1 MRERR
6 STRPKPR
13 SGTPDSPSGAGCAG
27 LRSRHAPGRRRTV
40 TLFEL
45 ALVLASALLH
55 ALWSVAIKGSRDPLV
70 FNLLQ
75 KLGPLLLL
83 LASLPFVTLG
93 EIPAGVWKLLAGTSI
108 AHGLYFYWMSRAYQQ
123 GDLTL
128 VYPIARSTPAFMP
141 LLAVPALGE
150 SLSLFGALGIA
161 SVVAGLWLVQA
172 GRSLSL
178 AALASPAA
186 GFAYLTLA
194 ATLAY
199 SLFDKLAMAELAAGP
214 WSSPLPRPLFYC
226 LLLYAGSA
234 LLFVPLALRRVGGG
248 AVARAVRGQLAAATL
263 AAGVSLVGY
272 GLILKALETATVSYV
287 VAVRQT
293 SVIFALGL
301 GVFWLGERPGRT
313 RVLGGLATAAGVALI
328 VLSG

>member
-1 MRERR
+1 M
-6 STRPKPR
+6 
-13 SGTPDSPSGAGCAG
+13 
-27 LRSRHAPGRRRTV
+27 

-83 LASLPFVTLG
+83 LTSLPFVALE
-93 EIPAGVWKLLAGTSI
+93 EISAGVWKLFAGTSV

-141 LLAVPALGE
+141 LLAAPALGE
-150 SLSLFGALGIA
+150 SVSRAGALGIA
-161 SVVAGLWLVQA
+161 SVVVGLWLVQA
-172 GRSLSL
+172 GRGLSL
-178 AALASPAA
+178 AAFASPAA

-199 SLFDKLAMAELAAGP
+199 SLFDKLAMAELATGP

-234 LLFVPLALRRVGGG
+234 ALFVPLALRRVGGR
-248 AVARAVRGQLAAATL
+248 AVARAVPGQLAAATL

-287 VAVRQT
+287 VAARQT

-313 RVLGGLATAAGVALI
+313 RLLGGLATAAGVALI
-328 VLSG
+328 ALSD